1 MDNECTRQQ
10 DWRESE
16 VEAFRQLLAARAH
29 PDSQQRPTAEADQTA
44 DVHAPIR
51 RPRVSLFEPDQLNP
65 DSGVALPTPAGNP
78 QLVSASATHQRRPR
92 RWLRLALALT
102 LALGLS
108 SAGFFLGSSWTAR
121 DLDRGPAGGDPGL
134 PRDRQARRC
143 ADCAAHQQQAESG
156 GQAPGSLPRG
166 QSPMRPGRKPL
177 TRQDHQGSAPLTP
190 ANLARAGCVHDH
202 GHPGQAQRG
211 AYQGGVVRRNPAPR
225 LGAAVT
231 AAIAR

>member
-121 DLDRGPAGGDPGL
+121 TLPSPQVPPAPVTQ
-134 PRDRQARRC
+134 PTSVTATSIVVRQVA
-143 ADCAAHQQQAESG
+143 
-156 GQAPGSLPRG
+156 
-166 QSPMRPGRKPL
+166 
-177 TRQDHQGSAPLTP
+177 TP
-190 ANLARAGCVHDH
+190 ACLETAKRGDALIALLINNKRSRAAKLLVPYHVASRQCARDAS
-202 GHPGQAQRG
+202 P
-211 AYQGGVVRRNPAPR
+211 
-225 LGAAVT
+225 
-231 AAIAR
+231 